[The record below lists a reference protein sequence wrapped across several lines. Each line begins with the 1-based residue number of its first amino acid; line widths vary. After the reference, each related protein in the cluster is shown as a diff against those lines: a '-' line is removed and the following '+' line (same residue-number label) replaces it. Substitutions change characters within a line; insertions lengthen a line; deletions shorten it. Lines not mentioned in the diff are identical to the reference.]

1 MKMKFNPY
9 VFFEK
14 TNRLKAIL
22 IVFGVLCVGLFIIDF
37 FVERYTYF
45 EVEGLYNFYSIYGFV
60 MFSIIIFGSRFLRFL
75 LGRPENYYDKKAV
88 DSEDYPNM
96 GEK

>member
-1 MKMKFNPY
+1 MKFNPY
-9 VFFEK
+9 IFFEK
-14 TNRLKAIL
+14 KNRLRVVLFAF
-22 IVFGVLCVGLFIIDF
+22 VSLCVGLFIIDF
-37 FVERYTYF
+37 FVKRYIYF

-88 DSEDYPNM
+88 DSEDYPTM

>member
-1 MKMKFNPY
+1 MKFNPY

-22 IVFGVLCVGLFIIDF
+22 IVFGVLCAGLFIIDF

-88 DSEDYPNM
+88 DSEDYPTM
-96 GEK
+96 KEK

>member
-1 MKMKFNPY
+1 MKFNPY

-14 TNRLKAIL
+14 NNRLRAVL
-22 IVFGVLCVGLFIIDF
+22 IAFIVLCGSLFIIDF
-37 FVERYTYF
+37 LVKRYTYF
-45 EVEGLYNFYSIYGFV
+45 EVESLYNFYSVYGFV

-88 DSEDYPNM
+88 DSEDYPTM

>member
-1 MKMKFNPY
+1 MKFNPY

-14 TNRLKAIL
+14 TNRLKSIL
-22 IVFGVLCVGLFIIDF
+22 IIFGVLCVGLFVIDF
-37 FVERYTYF
+37 FVERYIYF

-75 LGRPENYYDKKAV
+75 LGRPENFYDNKAV
-88 DSEDYPNM
+88 DSEDYPTTR
-96 GEK
+96 EK

>member
-1 MKMKFNPY
+1 MKFNPY

-14 TNRLKAIL
+14 SNRLKAIL

-88 DSEDYPNM
+88 DSEDYPTM

>member
-1 MKMKFNPY
+1 MKFNPY

-14 TNRLKAIL
+14 SNRLKAIL

-88 DSEDYPNM
+88 DSEDYPTM
-96 GEK
+96 KEK

>member
-1 MKMKFNPY
+1 MKFNPY

-14 TNRLKAIL
+14 TNRLKVIL
-22 IVFGVLCVGLFIIDF
+22 IAFGVLCVGLFIIDF

-45 EVEGLYNFYSIYGFV
+45 EVEGFYNFYSIYGFV

-88 DSEDYPNM
+88 DSEDYPTM

>member
-1 MKMKFNPY
+1 MKFNPY
-9 VFFEK
+9 AFFEK
-14 TNRLKAIL
+14 NNRLRVAL
-22 IVFGVLCVGLFIIDF
+22 FAFVVLCVGLFIIDF
-37 FVERYTYF
+37 FVKRYIYF

-88 DSEDYPNM
+88 DSEDYPTM

>member
-1 MKMKFNPY
+1 MKFNPY

-37 FVERYTYF
+37 FVKRYTYF

-75 LGRPENYYDKKAV
+75 LGRPENFYNKKAV
-88 DSEDYPNM
+88 DSEDYPTTR
-96 GEK
+96 EK